1 MPKIFQMLHFS
12 FQLHAFLA
20 TALCLTTSLFAG
32 SVASSDAG
40 KSWENRR
47 TKVVRPAKAPDA
59 RSDFGGWTEHKTE
72 ATGFFRLS
80 KEGRKWWLIDPE
92 GNFFFSVG
100 MNSVEPKRVEAKDAE
115 KWAQETYKL
124 LTDAGFNTIG
134 RWSDHR
140 PFQKI
145 EKNIPWCS
153 TLGFMKTYDEN
164 RPKKNGHA
172 GIPYE
177 APPVFDPEWPKFCED
192 FALEKAAKL
201 KDNRYLLGHFSDNE
215 LPFRPDALSKYL
227 ELPESDASH
236 QAALQWMKEN
246 RVKKGQID
254 KPKAQAAFLEEVSR
268 RYYETV
274 AAALKK
280 ADPNHLYLGSRL
292 HGRCI
297 SEPVFKGANA
307 CDIVSVNY
315 YHHWVPEKKQTA
327 DWTKW
332 SERPFLV
339 GEFYAMKIPNKRTNK
354 PKEGAGFRVL
364 KYEDAGEFYHT
375 YTAALLKDHPNC
387 VGWHW
392 FKYADANEDY
402 QKGIVGTKGEV
413 HQPLVDAMKILNE
426 QAYSL
431 RGAR

>member
-12 FQLHAFLA
+12 FRLHAFLA

-145 EKNIPWCS
+145 EKNIPWC
-153 TLGFMKTYDEN
+153 
-164 RPKKNGHA
+164 
-172 GIPYE
+172 
-177 APPVFDPEWPKFCED
+177 
-192 FALEKAAKL
+192 
-201 KDNRYLLGHFSDNE
+201 
-215 LPFRPDALSKYL
+215 
-227 ELPESDASH
+227 
-236 QAALQWMKEN
+236 AALW
-246 RVKKGQID
+246 
-254 KPKAQAAFLEEVSR
+254 AS
-268 RYYETV
+268 
-274 AAALKK
+274 
-280 ADPNHLYLGSRL
+280 
-292 HGRCI
+292 
-297 SEPVFKGANA
+297 
-307 CDIVSVNY
+307 
-315 YHHWVPEKKQTA
+315 
-327 DWTKW
+327 
-332 SERPFLV
+332 
-339 GEFYAMKIPNKRTNK
+339 
-354 PKEGAGFRVL
+354 
-364 KYEDAGEFYHT
+364 
-375 YTAALLKDHPNC
+375 
-387 VGWHW
+387 
-392 FKYADANEDY
+392 
-402 QKGIVGTKGEV
+402 
-413 HQPLVDAMKILNE
+413 
-426 QAYSL
+426 
-431 RGAR
+431 